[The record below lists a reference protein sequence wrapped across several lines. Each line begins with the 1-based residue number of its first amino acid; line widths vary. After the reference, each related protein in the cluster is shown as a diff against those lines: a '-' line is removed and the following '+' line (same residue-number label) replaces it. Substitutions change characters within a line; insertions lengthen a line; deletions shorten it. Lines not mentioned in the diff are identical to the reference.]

1 MSVPVVAR
9 GLATTFLLLAAVAA
23 VSGGD
28 SPTSASPVEPQRTQA
43 PFPWPKEMRGVN
55 IILGHIT
62 EADLEHLASDWK
74 ANSVRLMADNVGN
87 FLANEPPYA
96 INTERLKSL
105 EEVVGWCRKHGL
117 SCVINLEQP
126 QPGRNANWFWQTP
139 DAQQKFIE
147 LWQTIAG
154 TYAESPSVDGRGPV
168 IAYDLMN
175 EPHGDGA
182 GEVWPRLVPR
192 LTSAIRKVDAVHPIV
207 VEPPPWG
214 NAEGFVDLK
223 PLNADANT
231 VYSFHFYEP
240 FDFTHQRGAAGTL
253 RAKPEDH
260 PLGLHYPG
268 RIKAFWK
275 DAEIEDWN
283 KATIRARVEP
293 VVRFRDTYK
302 VPVWCGEFGC
312 TRWADGA
319 PQYIRDCLD
328 TWEELGIGWAWY
340 SYREWYAMDLEQGS
354 EDRSRQAPRFESD
367 LVKLIKPYFARNPE
381 AVPGQAAPKE

>member
-1 MSVPVVAR
+1 MS
-9 GLATTFLLLAAVAA
+9 LNVAA
-23 VSGGD
+23 RLLTTTIALLGVGLNVCRAGE
-28 SPTSASPVEPQRTQA
+28 AQA
-43 PFPWPKEMRGVN
+43 PFPWPKAMRGVN

-62 EADLEHLASDWK
+62 EADLAHLASDWK
-74 ANSVRLMADNVGN
+74 ANSVRLMAES

-96 INTERLKSL
+96 INTEKLKRLD
-105 EEVVGWCRKHGL
+105 EVVGWCRKHGL
-117 SCVINLEQP
+117 SCVINVGQP
-126 QPGRNANWFWQTP
+126 QERNGGWFWQTSG
-139 DAQQKFIE
+139 AQEKFVE
-147 LWQTIAG
+147 LWQSIAG
-154 TYAESPSVDGRGPV
+154 TYAQSGPGV
-168 IAYDLMN
+168 AYDLMN
-175 EPHGDGA
+175 EPHGNGA
-182 GEVWPRLVPR
+182 AEVWPRLVGE
-192 LTSAIRKVDAVHPIV
+192 LTAAIRKLDQVHPIV

-223 PLNADANT
+223 PLTADANT

-268 RIKAFWK
+268 RIKAFWR
-275 DAEIEDWN
+275 DAPVEEWN
-283 KATIRARVEP
+283 RDTIRARVAP
-293 VVRFRDTYK
+293 VVKFRDTYK

-319 PQYIRDCLD
+319 PQYMTDCLD

-340 SYREWYAMDLEQGS
+340 SYREWYAMDLEQGT

-367 LVKLIKPYFARNPE
+367 LVKLFKRYFARNPQPE
-381 AVPGQAAPKE
+381 PPPGGAAPKE

>member
-1 MSVPVVAR
+1 MSLNVVAR
-9 GLATTFLLLAAVAA
+9 LLA
-23 VSGGD
+23 
-28 SPTSASPVEPQRTQA
+28 PTTIALLGVGLNVCRAGEAQEPL
-43 PFPWPKEMRGVN
+43 PWPKEMRGVN

-62 EADLEHLASDWK
+62 EADLAHLASDWK

-96 INTERLKSL
+96 TNTERLKSL

-117 SCVINLEQP
+117 TCVINLEQP

-139 DAQQKFIE
+139 AAQQKFVE

-154 TYAESPSVDGRGPV
+154 TYAGSGPGV
-168 IAYDLMN
+168 AYDLMN

-182 GEVWPRLVPR
+182 GKVWPRLVPR

-275 DAEIEDWN
+275 DAPVEDWN
-283 KATIRARVEP
+283 KGTIRARVEP
-293 VVRFRDTYK
+293 VVRFHDTYK

-328 TWEELGIGWAWY
+328 ILAELGIGWAWY
-340 SYREWYAMDLEQGS
+340 SYREWYAMDLEQGT

-381 AVPGQAAPKE
+381 ALPGQAAPKE